1 MISDLENN
9 AAVVPTQHFYVLDN
23 VHYNAQMTIKQIH
36 KFCKLD
42 DTFKELFK
50 SAMERLNLSACAYDC
65 ILKVARTIADLENV
79 SELNGNHIA
88 EAIQYRSLDREGRI
102 KTNCLQQSC
111 TFLRQAGMSRFN
123 GLFMVLAFRYFIL
136 NLFLFQYFQ
145 LGFVFFLSSVQKISK
160 VVFGFA
166 DR

>member
-1 MISDLENN
+1 
-9 AAVVPTQHFYVLDN
+9 
-23 VHYNAQMTIKQIH
+23 
-36 KFCKLD
+36 
-42 DTFKELFK
+42 
-50 SAMERLNLSACAYDC
+50 
-65 ILKVARTIADLENV
+65 
-79 SELNGNHIA
+79 
-88 EAIQYRSLDREGRI
+88 
-102 KTNCLQQSC
+102 
-111 TFLRQAGMSRFN
+111 MSRFN